1 MQSPRVPFGRN
12 AFRNVGYRTVDAGLL
27 KSSLIQ
33 ETMRLQFPAEAF
45 NLFNFRNVAFVSAY
59 DYLNNPAF
67 IYGWGILRNFQIAA
81 PDSGYMRQRT
91 ASSGYDFLNAVV
103 RHAAS
108 GPTGCD
114 CCFEEAPE
122 VWRMERNDWRQV
134 ILSAEPVASTG

>member
-1 MQSPRVPFGRN
+1 MSVRFLSVSRCRVDQDARTELLEGAIGKTPMQSPRVPFGRN

-67 IYGWGILRNFQIAA
+67 IYGWGILRNFQTAA

-91 ASSGYDFLNAVV
+91 ASSGYD
-103 RHAAS
+103 S
-108 GPTGCD
+108 ST
-114 CCFEEAPE
+114 
-122 VWRMERNDWRQV
+122 MRQ
-134 ILSAEPVASTG
+134 